1 MIMIGKENLLM
12 DEWIDVNDKLPEDGT
27 YLVTMKSIINTP
39 VISICSFAKDLYLV
53 NEYDFF
59 DKKGKS
65 GWYNSDNEYG
75 FYENDRVI
83 AWMPLP
89 KPYI

>member
-12 DEWIDVNDKLPEDGT
+12 GEWIDVNDRLPEDGT
-27 YLVTMKSIINTP
+27 YLVTIKSIINTP
-39 VISICSFAKDLYLV
+39 MISICLFAKDLYLV

-65 GWYNSDNEYG
+65 GWYDFDSEYG

-89 KPYI
+89 KPYM